1 MQAGCAALSD
11 RIPVDNSTSKWIE
24 GVLASTSGARFRRC
38 ALQVNPFEYLD
49 RHDHPTSYVNEAEY
63 NAALIAALLKAEV
76 AAIAITDHFRIESA
90 SALAESAQKAGIVV
104 FPGFEASTKDG
115 VHFLCIFDP
124 ATSFATVQARIHGCR
139 LTDLTAGSPRCDA
152 DCDELLSW
160 QRPWG
165 MLAVAAHVTN
175 DRGLLV
181 AIANGERR
189 ADVWKNPELCA
200 AAIPGTPDTVPPQ
213 YRAIIANTDPQYAR
227 SHPLA
232 IVNAHDI
239 KDPSDVEKPGA
250 ITEIKM
256 SELTLEGLRQAF
268 IDPETRIRR
277 TDQLR
282 EKPHTE
288 ILAIR
293 WESGGFLGSSQLG
306 LNSNLNVL
314 IGGRGTGKSTVIES
328 IRYAVGLRPLTDEAQ
343 AAHQGIVRRV
353 LGEATRISLLV
364 RVHSPPREYLIERIV
379 PNPAEVK
386 TLDGE
391 ITNLKPHDVLPGIEI
406 YGQHEIAELCS
417 DRGKLT
423 GLLRRFAPDE
433 APLTHSKRE
442 LMLRLDRSRGRILQV
457 EKEVGQLRDRLSA
470 LPSLEEA
477 LKRYAQ
483 SGLEERLRDQAKLIA
498 EERLLR
504 TSAERIDPVDDVID
518 ALDDAVEIDVAFA
531 SDKVLESLGTTT
543 DFTVVRETLK
553 KLSDTLSRAVVH
565 LRKAT
570 SEARAQIAG
579 VEKQWQA
586 DKVTRQAAFEKIL
599 RDLQKTVPGIDAAE
613 FGKLHKRIAE
623 LQPLRERARK
633 LETELATLAKDREK
647 LVSGWESAKAE
658 HFRLLE
664 RAAAKLSRAS
674 EWRVRVSVQPG
685 GSKNPLRELC
695 SEMVEGA
702 TKPICDRIATMP
714 DFSIPKFVR
723 ASRSGAAALREEFGL
738 TVAQAERLA
747 SAGNEF
753 FLRLEE
759 LDFPLETKLELN
771 LADAG
776 QTPDWREL
784 EQLSKGQKA
793 TAVLLLLLLESESP
807 LIVDQPEDDL
817 DNRFVMD
824 GIVPKIRT
832 EKQRRQFLFAT
843 HNANIPVL
851 GDAELIAVLEARGE
865 PGSDGESR
873 AGFVEDTVG
882 SIDNDRVRNALGEI
896 LEGGKNA
903 FETRRVKYGY

>member
-1 MQAGCAALSD
+1 MDQ
-11 RIPVDNSTSKWIE
+11 STNNWIE
-24 GVLASTSGARFRRC
+24 SVLANPGGARFHKC
-38 ALQVNPFEYLD
+38 ALQVNPFDYLG
-49 RHDHPTSYVNEAEY
+49 RHDHPTPNASETEY
-63 NAALIAALLKAEV
+63 NAALVEALLEADV

-90 SALAESAQKAGIVV
+90 NTLSEAATKAGIVV
-104 FPGFEASTKDG
+104 FPGFEANTKDG

-124 ATSFATVQARIHGCR
+124 ATPFATVQARIHECR
-139 LTDLTAGSPRCDA
+139 LNDLSAGSPRCEA

-165 MLAVAAHVTN
+165 MLSVAAHVTN

-213 YRAIIANTDPQYAR
+213 YRAIIANTDPKYAR
-227 SHPLA
+227 SYPLA
-232 IVNAHDI
+232 ILNAHDI
-239 KDPSDVEKPGA
+239 KDPSDVAKPGA

-256 SELTLEGLRQAF
+256 SEITLEGLRQAF

-328 IRYAVGLRPLTDEAQ
+328 IRYAVDLKPLTDEALL
-343 AAHQGIVRRV
+343 AHQGIVRRV

-364 RVHSPPREYLIERIV
+364 RVHSPTAREYLIERIV

-391 ITNLKPHDVLPGIEI
+391 ITSLNPHDVLPGIEI
-406 YGQHEIAELCS
+406 YGQHEIAELCR

-433 APLTHSKRE
+433 APLRNTKRD
-442 LMLRLDRSRGRILQV
+442 LTLRLDRSRSRILQV
-457 EKEVGQLRDRLSA
+457 EKEVAQLRDRLST
-470 LPSLEEA
+470 LPGLEEA

-498 EERLLR
+498 EERLIR
-504 TSAERIDPVDDVID
+504 TATERLDPIEEVID
-518 ALDDAVEIDVAFA
+518 ALDEVTEIDLAFV
-531 SDKVLESLGTTT
+531 SEKVLEGLGTTT
-543 DFTVVRETLK
+543 DFSVLREALK
-553 KLSDTLSRAVVH
+553 KLSVTLSRAVTH

-570 SEARAQIAG
+570 SETRVQIES
-579 VEKQWQA
+579 VDKQWKA
-586 DKVTRQAAFEKIL
+586 DKAGRQAAYEKIL
-599 RDLQKTVPGIDAAE
+599 RELQKTAPGIDAAE

-623 LQPLRERARK
+623 LQPLRERAKK
-633 LETELATLAKDREK
+633 LETELAALAKEREK
-647 LVSGWESAKAE
+647 LVSEWESAKAE

-685 GSKNPLRELC
+685 GSKTPLRELC

-702 TKPICDRIATMP
+702 TKPICDRIASMP

-738 TVAQAERLA
+738 TLAQAERLA
-747 SAGNEF
+747 KTGNEF

-759 LDFPLETKLELN
+759 LDFPPETMLELN
-771 LADAG
+771 LAEAG
-776 QTPDWREL
+776 QAPDWREL

-793 TAVLLLLLLESESP
+793 TAVLLLLLLESEAP

-824 GIVPKIRT
+824 GVVPKIRT

-865 PGSDGESR
+865 PGSDGESK

-882 SIDNDRVRNALGEI
+882 SIDNDKVRAALGEI
-896 LEGGKNA
+896 LEGGKTA